1 MSEAAS
7 PTKSPFPHS
16 HGSGDVK
23 VSLGRLGVILG
34 VAAAIAALFGAWF
47 VLPYRV
53 GQAEEKIKAVET
65 EQRQQREILIRI
77 DENVKELRR
86 SGRRSS
92 STEP

>member
-1 MSEAAS
+1 MSDVIS
-7 PTKSPFPHS
+7 SSTRPPYPSGH
-16 HGSGDVK
+16 GDVK
-23 VSLGRLGVILG
+23 INLSRLGIIVG

-86 SGRRSS
+86 SNRRPSS
-92 STEP
+92 DP